1 MSTDSEPE
9 PGPEPA
15 PEPGPDPGPE
25 PDAAADVP
33 WQRLDTR
40 VVWVDT
46 AKTVLSMVPA
56 GVAIAFFGAEINWGS
71 MGPILVA
78 SALGVLGGLADLLRW
93 VKTRYRIT
101 DDYVERRTGLLVRKH
116 RSIRRD
122 RIRSVDTS
130 AKFRHRLTGLR
141 VVTVGA
147 GQHSATG
154 ESALTLDAV
163 RAETAERL
171 RQELLY
177 GGPVEHTDTAG
188 AEAEAEPAPTPR
200 DEQVYARLQRS
211 WVLYNVFSVWAFL
224 MAGGLLWGTYWALR
238 MFGVDLR
245 GFVEGLVD
253 WDAIGGGWTIA
264 IGVATVGVIGVAGLA
279 INFFTENWRFV
290 LVRVPG
296 DRGTVL
302 RTSQGLF
309 KTREVNRDDN
319 RLRGVSIDEPL
330 LWRWMGMADT
340 AVISTGL
347 TMMSMTPSA
356 QILPRGPIG
365 VARRV
370 AGQVLRTDHSPLD
383 RPLRPHPL
391 RALRRRVGWA
401 LIATA
406 GVTGLLAWLTTLIDA
421 MPGRVWLAGL
431 ALLPITLALAA
442 VAYRSLGHTVA
453 DGYLVTRSGAWSRST
468 AALQSRAIVGVTFRQ
483 SLLQRRLRLATVEVS
498 TAAGFGAY
506 QAIDV
511 ESADAV
517 DLADRAVPGLL
528 TEFRAPAPATA
539 PADAAA
545 DTVAE
550 PAGAQ
555 AQP

>member
-1 MSTDSEPE
+1 MSTEPPPE
-9 PGPEPA
+9 LEPA
-15 PEPGPDPGPE
+15 PPVPDDE
-25 PDAAADVP
+25 VP

-56 GVAIAFFGAEINWGS
+56 GVAVAFFGAEINWGT

-101 DDYVERRTGLLVRKH
+101 DDHVERRTGLLVRKH

-163 RAETAERL
+163 RAATAERL
-171 RQELLY
+171 RQDLLY
-177 GGPVEHTDTAG
+177 GGPVERADASEP
-188 AEAEAEPAPTPR
+188 AAEPVPAPR
-200 DEQVYARLQRS
+200 DEQVYARLERS

-224 MAGGLLWGTYWALR
+224 MAAGLLWGTYWALR

-245 GFVEGLVD
+245 GFVEGLAD
-253 WDAIGGGWTIA
+253 WDAIGTGWTIA
-264 IGVATVGVIGVAGLA
+264 LAVAAVGVIGVAGLA

-319 RLRGVSIDEPL
+319 RLRGVCIDEPL

-340 AVISTGL
+340 SVIATGL

-370 AGQVLRTDHSPLD
+370 AGQVLQTGHSPLD

-406 GVTGLLAWLTTLIDA
+406 TVTGLLAWLTTLIDG
-421 MPGRVWLAGL
+421 MHDRVWLAGL
-431 ALLPITLALAA
+431 ALLPVTLALAV

-498 TAAGFGAY
+498 TAAGYGAY
-506 QAIDV
+506 QAVDV
-511 ESADAV
+511 ESAEAV

-528 TEFRAPAPATA
+528 TEFRATA
-539 PADAAA
+539 PAAAP
-545 DTVAE
+545 AE
-550 PAGAQ
+550 AEAEAVTERAGAQ

>member
-1 MSTDSEPE
+1 MTTEPD
-9 PGPEPA
+9 EPA
-15 PEPGPDPGPE
+15 PESG
-25 PDAAADVP
+25 VP

-56 GVAIAFFGAEINWGS
+56 GVAIAFFGAELSWGT

-78 SALGVLGGLADLLRW
+78 TAVGVLGGLADLLRW

-101 DDYVERRTGLLVRKH
+101 DEHVERRTGLLVRQH

-163 RAETAERL
+163 RVEIAERL

-177 GGPVEHTDTAG
+177 GGPVERTDA
-188 AEAEAEPAPTPR
+188 AEAEPAPAPR

-211 WVLYNVFSVWAFL
+211 WVFYNVFSVWAFF
-224 MAGGLLWGTYWALR
+224 MAAGLLWGTYWALR
-238 MFGVDLR
+238 MFGLDLR
-245 GFVEGLVD
+245 GFVEGLAD
-253 WDAIGGGWTIA
+253 WDAVGTGWTVAIA
-264 IGVATVGVIGVAGLA
+264 VATVGVIGVVGLA
-279 INFFTENWRFV
+279 INFFAENWRFV

-340 AVISTGL
+340 SVIATGL

-356 QILPRGPIG
+356 QILPRGPID

-370 AGQVLRTDHSPLD
+370 AAQVLGTDRSPLD
-383 RPLRPHPL
+383 RPLRQHPL

-401 LIATA
+401 LIVTA
-406 GVTGLLAWLTTLIDA
+406 SVTGLLAWLTTLIDA
-421 MPGRVWLAGL
+421 MHDRVWLAGL
-431 ALLPITLALAA
+431 GLLPITLALAA

-453 DGYLVTRSGAWSRST
+453 DGYLVTRSGAWSRTTS
-468 AALQSRAIVGVTFRQ
+468 ALQSRAVVGVTFRQ
-483 SLLQRRLRLATVEVS
+483 SLLQRRLRLATVEVT
-498 TAAGFGAY
+498 TAAGYGAY
-506 QAIDV
+506 QAVDV
-511 ESADAV
+511 ESAEAV

-528 TEFRAPAPATA
+528 TEFMAAASAPARD
-539 PADAAA
+539 DAAA
-545 DTVAE
+545 E
-550 PAGAQ
+550 PARVQ